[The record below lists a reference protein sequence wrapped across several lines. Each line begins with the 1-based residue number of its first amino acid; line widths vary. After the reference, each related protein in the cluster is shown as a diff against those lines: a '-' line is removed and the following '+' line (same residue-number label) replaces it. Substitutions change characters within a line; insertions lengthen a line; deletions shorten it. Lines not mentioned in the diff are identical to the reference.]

1 LLAGYEEYANRAH
14 QKHLLTRLEHQRLIE
29 RAGRGSQ
36 AVYWITPAGRERVSA
51 MQLQPLWDEPWDG
64 LWRVV
69 TFDVPES
76 RRNDRKRLW
85 QALRA
90 RKLGLLQRSVWV
102 WPRNVESIL
111 NEIIHAQGI
120 PECFC
125 GFEAR
130 RLFLCTDAEVVAAA
144 WDFEEITRRHKAY
157 LDHPVLTH
165 RAVKNSRDLTR
176 LAALARAE
184 RTAYEYAFVF
194 DPLLPRLLLPKA
206 YRGMDV
212 QQRHEEFRQL
222 MRQRLTALASG

>member
-1 LLAGYEEYANRAH
+1 
-14 QKHLLTRLEHQRLIE
+14 
-29 RAGRGSQ
+29 
-36 AVYWITPAGRERVSA
+36 

>member
-1 LLAGYEEYANRAH
+1 
-14 QKHLLTRLEHQRLIE
+14 
-29 RAGRGSQ
+29 
-36 AVYWITPAGRERVSA
+36 
-51 MQLQPLWDEPWDG
+51 
-64 LWRVV
+64 
-69 TFDVPES
+69 
-76 RRNDRKRLW
+76 
-85 QALRA
+85 
-90 RKLGLLQRSVWV
+90 
-102 WPRNVESIL
+102 
-111 NEIIHAQGI
+111 
-120 PECFC
+120 
-125 GFEAR
+125 
-130 RLFLCTDAEVVAAA
+130 LFLCTDAEVVAAA